1 MDISTT
7 TWIILAGG
15 LATYLTRIGGHL
27 VLSRFSS
34 IHPRVEAALNA
45 VPAAVLTTLVAPAAV
60 FTGPA
65 ETATIIVAALAAL
78 YLPGMAVFVIGWAA
92 VLAFRAIIG

>member
-1 MDISTT
+1 MELSTT
-7 TWIILAGG
+7 AWIVLAGA

-60 FTGPA
+60 FSGPA
-65 ETATIIVAALAAL
+65 EAAAIIVAALAAL
-78 YLPGMAVFVIGWAA
+78 YLPGMAVFVVGWVAI
-92 VLAFRAIIG
+92 LAFRALIG

>member
-1 MDISTT
+1 MEISVNM
-7 TWIILAGG
+7 WIILAGG

-60 FTGPA
+60 FSGPA
-65 ETATIIVAALAAL
+65 EAATIIVSALAAL
-78 YLPGMAVFVIGWAA
+78 YLPGMAVFVVGWVAI
-92 VLAFRAIIG
+92 LAFRALIG